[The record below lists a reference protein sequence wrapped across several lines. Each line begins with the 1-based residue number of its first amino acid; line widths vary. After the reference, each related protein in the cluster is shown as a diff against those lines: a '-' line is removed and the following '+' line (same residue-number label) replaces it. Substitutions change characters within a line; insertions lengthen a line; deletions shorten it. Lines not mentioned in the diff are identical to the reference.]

1 MFTKPASDRF
11 VSRLYVGPDTLANQ
25 HQGNRRMSLRTASL
39 LTHLLDRV
47 VNQHPRF
54 RLFIVKLFLPDRDV
68 DIELHGSRLRINTRK
83 ELGFLRA
90 SKLAH
95 SNWVLGHEVTVLTTL
110 AFLLEPTDT
119 FVDIGANVGL
129 YASVISRAA
138 SVFPEMRLYAFEP
151 NPDTLKRLHQTH
163 LAENVKIFG
172 CALSDQEGELE
183 FCEGAGSATFGVK
196 HAESP
201 FQIKSHTVR
210 VKARSLDSIS
220 IEGDS
225 IVLKIDVE
233 NHEAE
238 VLKGARRLLHSGRVK
253 AVYLDGYLDKTIP
266 ALLRTLGFEL
276 FDGHT
281 LERAESESS
290 LLAIHVKHLE
300 RWARLRRLS
309 AAG

>member
-1 MFTKPASDRF
+1 MFTTPAQACFTIRVCLDS
-11 VSRLYVGPDTLANQ
+11 YALANRFE
-25 HQGNRRMSLRTASL
+25 GNPSMALRTTSL
-39 LTHLLDRV
+39 GSYLLDRL
-47 VNQHPRF
+47 VNHHPRF
-54 RLFIVKLFLPDRDV
+54 RVFLVNLFFRDRDV

-95 SNWVLGHEVTVLTTL
+95 SNWILGHESSVLITL
-110 AFLLEPTDT
+110 AFLLEPADT
-119 FVDIGANVGL
+119 FVDVGANIGL
-129 YASVISRAA
+129 YASVVSRVA
-138 SVFPEMRLYAFEP
+138 SVFPEMKFYAFEP
-151 NPDTLKRLHQTH
+151 NPDTLKRLRETL
-163 LAENVKIFG
+163 LAKNVKIFG
-172 CALSDQEGELE
+172 CALSDRAGELE
-183 FCEGAGSATFGVK
+183 FCEGPGSATFGVR

-210 VKARSLDSIS
+210 MKVVTLDSLP

-238 VLKGARRLLHSGRVK
+238 VLNGAQRLLDSGRVK

-276 FDGHT
+276 FNGHT
-281 LERAESESS
+281 LERGESEFS
-290 LLAIHVKHLE
+290 LLAIHNKHLE

-309 AAG
+309 AVG